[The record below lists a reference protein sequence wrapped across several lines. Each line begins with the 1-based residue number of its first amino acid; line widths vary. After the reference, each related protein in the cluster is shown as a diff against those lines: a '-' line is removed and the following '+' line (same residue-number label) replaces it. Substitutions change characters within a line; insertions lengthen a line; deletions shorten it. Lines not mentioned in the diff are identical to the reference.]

1 MKSLISSGV
10 RSFRPAAV
18 LLLFALLVSVATAAD
33 LKLEAQLVWAT
44 NEPKSP
50 NPKHKPVE
58 ADVRKKLDSLPLKWS
73 HYFEVNRKQFAVAPD
88 RSQWVD
94 LSDKCAVEVKNLN
107 RNKVE
112 VSLFGNGKAVWRGI
126 QSLPRNE
133 ILVLGGNA
141 PDDSAWL
148 VTVKR
153 LE

>member
-1 MKSLISSGV
+1 MKTKLNSIV
-10 RSFRPAAV
+10 RIGRLTLALWLFVLFVGDAA
-18 LLLFALLVSVATAAD
+18 AAD

-50 NPKHKPVE
+50 NPKHKPVDT
-58 ADVRKKLDSLPLKWS
+58 DVRKKLNSLPLKWS
-73 HYFEVNRKQFAVAPD
+73 HYFEENRKRFDVPPD
-88 RSQWVD
+88 KSKWVD

-112 VSLFGNGKAVWRGI
+112 VCLIGKGKPVWRGT
-126 QSLPRNE
+126 QSMPQNE

-148 VTVKR
+148 VTLKR